1 MVCEAGTLY
10 DPHRFQCADGFKT
23 QTIVPGRCF
32 MRFAVLVLSL
42 AAIVGC
48 SAGGTRPLDACSQP
62 TSASPEYVIGPGDEL
77 DVFVWRNADLSA
89 SIPVRPDGR
98 ISMPLV
104 EDMVAVD
111 KTPTQL
117 ARDIETIL
125 AEFIREPTVNII
137 VRSTGGASQVQVV
150 GSVMTPQGVVYRE
163 GLTVL
168 DAVVA
173 AGGLTDFAAGNR
185 AAIVRTVNG
194 EPLECRVRLDDLI
207 NNGDISQNIRLRPGD
222 VVMVPESNF

>member
-1 MVCEAGTLY
+1 MKL
-10 DPHRFQCADGFKT
+10 
-23 QTIVPGRCF
+23 
-32 MRFAVLVLSL
+32 AVLFLPL
-42 AAIVGC
+42 AALIGC
-48 SAGGTRPLDACSQP
+48 SSAGTRPSDACAQP
-62 TSASPEYVIGPGDEL
+62 TSASPEYIIGPGDEL
-77 DVFVWRNADLSA
+77 DVFVWRNPDLST

-137 VRSTGGASQVQVV
+137 VRSTGGATQIQVV
-150 GSVMTPQGVVYRE
+150 GSVLTPQAVVYRE

-173 AGGLTDFAAGNR
+173 AGGLSDFAAGNR
-185 AAIVRTVNG
+185 AAIVRTVDG
-194 EPLECRVRLDDLI
+194 QPLECRVRLDDLI
-207 NNGDISQNIRLRPGD
+207 NDGDITQNIRLRPGD
-222 VVMVPESNF
+222 VVLVPEANF

>member
-1 MVCEAGTLY
+1 
-10 DPHRFQCADGFKT
+10 
-23 QTIVPGRCF
+23 
-32 MRFAVLVLSL
+32 MRFAVLVLPL

-48 SAGGTRPLDACSQP
+48 SNGGTRPTDACAQP

-77 DVFVWRNADLSA
+77 DVFVWRNPDLSTTV
-89 SIPVRPDGR
+89 PVRPDGR

-111 KTPTQL
+111 KTPTAL

-137 VRSTGGASQVQVV
+137 VRSTGGSSQVQVV
-150 GSVMTPQGVVYRE
+150 GSVMTPQAVAYRE
-163 GLTVL
+163 GLRVL

-173 AGGLTDFAAGNR
+173 AGGLGDFAAGNR
-185 AAIVRTVNG
+185 ATIVRTVDG
-194 EPLECRVRLDDLI
+194 QPLECRVRLDDLVK
-207 NNGDISQNIRLRPGD
+207 NGDITQNIRLLPGD
-222 VVMVPESNF
+222 VVLVPEANF